1 MLKQILDV
9 PDDIPHDLLAE
20 GDRTMHNSHS
30 PSQPQQQMAFFGF
43 LYRFWIE
50 ALHNHTVDM
59 GD

>member
-1 MLKQILDV
+1 
-9 PDDIPHDLLAE
+9 
-20 GDRTMHNSHS
+20 
-30 PSQPQQQMAFFGF
+30 MAFFGF